1 MMSAENA
8 YIRQNIR
15 DLIDQRGL
23 KHVKVANDLGLSRS
37 NFSAML
43 MGKKTLRVEY
53 LPRIAESIGCTYND
67 LFRRP
72 EDHEA

>member
-1 MMSAENA
+1 MSAENA

-23 KHVKVANDLGLSRS
+23 KHTKVANDLGLSKS

-43 MGKKTLRVEY
+43 TGRKILRVEY
-53 LPRIAESIGCTYND
+53 LPRIAESIGCSYND
-67 LFRRP
+67 LFRKP
-72 EDHEA
+72 EGVG